1 MSVATSSHVLIRIV
15 ELVIVFGDG
24 VMMVFP
30 IEWRKGMTA
39 EDALKRASEKPHGIS
54 LRITPHSL
62 GAFVTEID
70 GEANDTDGHVRC
82 GWMYSVNGEI
92 AKVGC
97 GKYELKPSDIV
108 RWEYTAYDQSVT

>member
-1 MSVATSSHVLIRIV
+1 MSVATSARVLIRIV

-24 VMMVFP
+24 VAKVIP

-54 LRITPHSL
+54 FRTIMQSL
-62 GAFVTEID
+62 GAFETEID
-70 GEANDTDGHVRC
+70 GEVNDTHGNVHR
-82 GWMYSVNGEI
+82 GWMYCVNGEL

-97 GKYELKPSDIV
+97 GQYELKPSDIV
-108 RWEYTAYDQSVT
+108 RWEYTVYDHSAA